1 MCITHRNV
9 TMTEQTMVIRVN
21 KNEKKPTMT
30 VQLLS
35 PVLPNQADRQ
45 GAGQYSRTQIPK
57 NERRFH
63 KNGYMSSADD
73 TTAA

>member
-45 GAGQYSRTQIPK
+45 GAG
-57 NERRFH
+57 
-63 KNGYMSSADD
+63 
-73 TTAA
+73 